1 MGEVEAKREKGS
13 YNKIVTQST
22 VEEFTEENLKQ
33 VSGLCAHFMLK

>member
-22 VEEFTEENLKQ
+22 VEEFTEENLKE
-33 VSGLCAHFMLK
+33 VSWIMCSFHA